1 MSAGSRPRRPGRLAV
16 GDRVRLGGT
25 LQTVIAVAGTAVR
38 LAASSGVVIEMSLA
52 QLLMSEG
59 FEMVSASSRPPL
71 PPSTS
76 LEGLPE
82 AVAAEALWWERHIV
96 EVLRGVPPQ
105 APAGTRPKPEYD
117 PAVVSLTRR
126 EQAKAA
132 ELTAAGRPVTASA
145 IAKRRGRYEAR
156 GVAGMAD
163 HRTGKPASPHGRA
176 DPAVAEAMRQAIAE
190 AEQESSRTATYLFWR
205 TGQILEAAH
214 GREAVELPSQRS
226 LYRLLDKLSAG
237 KHTTGSARTRRSLA
251 DRPDGPFG
259 QTDAWA
265 PGEVMQMD
273 STPLDV
279 LVRLDDGVV
288 GRIDLT
294 GMIDVATR
302 TVTAA
307 VLRPTTKSVDASVLL
322 ARTVTPEPMRPGWA
336 DALAMSRSA
345 LPWHRL
351 LDIDARLEHAAARPV
366 IIPETIVV
374 DQGKVFVSRNFRA
387 SCNFLGV
394 NFQPVHGRSGWEKG
408 HIERMLGSAGTLF
421 AQFVAG
427 YAGFNAE
434 RRGRRA
440 GQQAVW
446 SLLELQ
452 ELLDEWIVA
461 AWQNRPHDGLRDPAH
476 PGTMFSPNEKYA
488 ALVETAGYVPVV
500 AALSAA
506 DYVELLP
513 ATWRAIN
520 AYGVKISYRTYDD
533 QALNPLRH
541 QRSGVR
547 DRKDLWEVHY
557 DPYDVSRVWVRD
569 HWRGGWIT
577 LLWRQ
582 LHRVAA
588 PFGELAWDHTR
599 RARPDATEEE
609 LANAVADLMN
619 RAHHGPAGG
628 GDGLAGLSR
637 RDRRVAA
644 RTKASPPACIQPG
657 PASAGGTGGEPGQD
671 GDSRQENIAT
681 VIPMPI
687 FDPFA
692 EADKRW

>member
-1 MSAGSRPRRPGRLAV
+1 VGAGSRPQRPGRLAV
-16 GDRVRLGGT
+16 GDRVRLAGT

-38 LAASSGVVIEMSLA
+38 LAAGSGVVTELSLA

-59 FEMVSASSRPPL
+59 FEVVSAPARPPL
-71 PPSTS
+71 PPSTL
-76 LEGLPE
+76 LEGMPE

-105 APAGTRPKPEYD
+105 APEGTRPKPEYD

-145 IAKRRGRYEAR
+145 IAKRRRRYEAR

-163 HRTGKPASPHGRA
+163 HRTRKSVTPYGRA

-205 TGQILEAAH
+205 TGRILEATH
-214 GREAVELPSQRS
+214 GRGAVELPSQRS

-259 QTDAWA
+259 ETDPWA

-288 GRIDLT
+288 GRVDLT

-307 VLRPTTKSVDASVLL
+307 VLRPATKSVDASVLL

-345 LPWHRL
+345 LPWQRL

-374 DQGKVFVSRNFRA
+374 DQGKVFISRNFRA
-387 SCNFLGV
+387 SCNFLGI
-394 NFQPVHGRSGWEKG
+394 NFQPVHAGSGWEKG
-408 HIERMLGSAGTLF
+408 HIERVLGSVGTLF

-452 ELLDEWIVA
+452 GLLDEWIVA

-488 ALVETAGYVPVV
+488 ALVETAGYIPV
-500 AALSAA
+500 ALSAE

-533 QALNPLRH
+533 KALNPLRH

-547 DRKDLWEVHY
+547 HRKDLWEIRF

-599 RARPDATEEE
+599 RALPDATEEE
-609 LANAVADLMN
+609 LADAVADLLE
-619 RAHHGPAGG
+619 RAHHGPAG

-644 RTKASPPACIQPG
+644 RTKASPPARIQPR
-657 PASAGGTGGEPGQD
+657 PAPAGGEQD
-671 GDSRQENIAT
+671 QDSDSRQENIAA
-681 VIPMPI
+681 VIPMPF

>member
-1 MSAGSRPRRPGRLAV
+1 VSAGSRPLRPGLLAV
-16 GDRVRLGGT
+16 GDRVRLAGT
-25 LQTVIAVAGTAVR
+25 LHTVIAVAGTAVR
-38 LAASSGVVIEMSLA
+38 LAASSGVVTEMSLA
-52 QLLMSEG
+52 RLLMGEG

-71 PPSTS
+71 PPSTP
-76 LEGLPE
+76 LDGLPE

-145 IAKRRGRYEAR
+145 IAKRRRRYQAR

-163 HRTGKPASPHGRA
+163 HRTGKSASPHGQV
-176 DPAVAEAMRQAIAE
+176 DPAVAEAMRQAISE

-214 GREAVELPSQRS
+214 GPGVVELPSQRS

-251 DRPDGPFG
+251 SRPDGPFG
-259 QTDAWA
+259 EMDAWA
-265 PGEVMQMD
+265 PGELMQMD

-279 LVRLDDGVV
+279 LVRLDDGMP
-288 GRIDLT
+288 GRVDLT

-307 VLRPTTKSVDASVLL
+307 VLRPTTKSADASVLL

-336 DALAMSRSA
+336 EALAMSRSA
-345 LPWHRL
+345 LPYRRL

-374 DQGKVFVSRNFRA
+374 DQGKVFISRNFRA
-387 SCNFLGV
+387 SCNFLGISL
-394 NFQPVHGRSGWEKG
+394 QPVHGGSGWEKG
-408 HIERMLGSAGTLF
+408 HIERMLGSVASLF

-427 YAGFNAE
+427 YTGSSAD

-440 GQQAVW
+440 EQQAVW

-452 ELLDEWIVA
+452 ELLDEWIVV
-461 AWQNRPHDGLRDPAH
+461 WQNRPHDGLRDPAH
-476 PGTMFSPNEKYA
+476 PGRMFSPNEKYA
-488 ALVETAGYVPVV
+488 ALVETAGYVPV
-500 AALSAA
+500 ALSAE

-520 AYGVKISYRTYDD
+520 AYGVKIKHRTYDD
-533 QALNPLRH
+533 EALNRLRH
-541 QRSGVR
+541 QRSGVKH
-547 DRKDLWEVHY
+547 RKDLWEIHL

-577 LLWRQ
+577 LFWRH

-599 RARPDATEEE
+599 RALPDATEEE
-609 LANAVADLMN
+609 LADAAADLLK
-619 RAHHGPAGG
+619 RAHDGPSGS

-644 RTKASPPACIQPG
+644 RTKASPPARIEAERA
-657 PASAGGTGGEPGQD
+657 PADSTDSEPGQD
-671 GDSRQENIAT
+671 DDSHQESIAK

-687 FDPFA
+687 FDPFT

>member
-1 MSAGSRPRRPGRLAV
+1 MSAGSRPRRPGWLAV
-16 GDRVRLGGT
+16 GDRVRLAGT
-25 LQTVIAVAGTAVR
+25 LHTVIAVAGTAVR
-38 LAASSGVVIEMSLA
+38 LAASSGVVTEMGLA
-52 QLLMSEG
+52 QLLTSEG

-71 PPSTS
+71 PSST
-76 LEGLPE
+76 LLDGLPE

-105 APAGTRPKPEYD
+105 AAPGTRPRPEYD
-117 PAVVSLTRR
+117 PASVSLTRR

-145 IAKRRGRYEAR
+145 IAKRRRRYEAR

-163 HRTGKPASPHGRA
+163 HRTSKPASPHGRA
-176 DPAVAEAMRQAIAE
+176 DLAVVEAMRQAIAE

-205 TGQILEAAH
+205 TGQILEAAR
-214 GREAVELPSQRS
+214 GPGVVELPSQRS
-226 LYRLLDKLSAG
+226 LYRLLEKLSAG
-237 KHTTGSARTRRSLA
+237 RHTTGSARTRRSLA
-251 DRPDGPFG
+251 GRPGGPFG
-259 QTDAWA
+259 ETDAWA

-279 LVRLDDGVV
+279 LVRLDDGMP
-288 GRIDLT
+288 GRVDLT

-307 VLRPTTKSVDASVLL
+307 VLRPSTKSVDASVLL

-336 DALAMSRSA
+336 DALAMSHSA
-345 LPWHRL
+345 LPYRRL

-374 DQGKVFVSRNFRA
+374 DQGKVFISRNFRA
-387 SCNFLGV
+387 SCNFLGIS
-394 NFQPVHGRSGWEKG
+394 FQPVHEGSGWEKG
-408 HIERMLGSAGTLF
+408 HIERMLGSVASLF

-427 YAGFNAE
+427 YTGSNAE
-434 RRGRRA
+434 RRGRRVE
-440 GQQAVW
+440 QQAVW

-452 ELLDEWIVA
+452 ELLDEWIVV
-461 AWQNRPHDGLRDPAH
+461 WQNRPHDGLRDPAH
-476 PGTMFSPNEKYA
+476 PGRMFTPNEKYA
-488 ALVETAGYVPVV
+488 ALVETAGYVPV
-500 AALSAA
+500 ALSAD
-506 DYVELLP
+506 DYIELLP

-520 AYGVKISYRTYDD
+520 AYGVKIKHRTYDD
-533 QALNPLRH
+533 EALNPLRH
-541 QRSGVR
+541 QRSGVS
-547 DRKDLWEVHY
+547 DRKDLWEIHY
-557 DPYDVSRVWVRD
+557 DPYDVSRIWVRD

-577 LLWRQ
+577 LFWRQ

-588 PFGELAWDHTR
+588 PFGELAWDHTC
-599 RARPDATEEE
+599 RALPGATEEE
-609 LANAVADLMN
+609 LADAVADLLK
-619 RAHHGPAGG
+619 RAHHGPAAGG
-628 GDGLAGLSR
+628 GQDGPATLRR

-644 RTKASPPACIQPG
+644 RTKASPAVARIEHAPAK
-657 PASAGGTGGEPGQD
+657 SSTEGEPGQAS
-671 GDSRQENIAT
+671 DSRQESIAK